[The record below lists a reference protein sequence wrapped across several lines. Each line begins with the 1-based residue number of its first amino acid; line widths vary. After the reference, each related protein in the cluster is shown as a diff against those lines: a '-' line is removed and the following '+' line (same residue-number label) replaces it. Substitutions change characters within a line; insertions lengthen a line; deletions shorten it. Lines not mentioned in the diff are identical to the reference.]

1 MLKIITARDKTIE
14 ELRETLSVPRQ
25 HFKHIERLTVDQIV
39 QQRAAILKEK
49 SEEMGIPVE
58 NLIQTMYYNTTRKMA
73 MKQVDEGLA
82 EESGDEGVA
91 QSEPGKENGKS

>member
-1 MLKIITARDKTIE
+1 
-14 ELRETLSVPRQ
+14 
-25 HFKHIERLTVDQIV
+25 
-39 QQRAAILKEK
+39 
-49 SEEMGIPVE
+49 MGIPVE